1 MKVRI
6 YRFGASAILIFS
18 FFAFLLSA
26 DKICFLLSGKQ
37 QNILFDYSLLLPLV
51 LDTVAVIFI
60 MTCFKRYDYS
70 TFSKKGL
77 SVALTVVA
85 VLVVLPVFC
94 IIGRTEITPDS
105 VVRHRIFRSP
115 VTYSVSD
122 TEKVTVY
129 FRMDQH
135 YRYRSGLSDP
145 YLALDYELTFSDG
158 YTVFLS
164 AESDKTWWKVAEKLN
179 DNIEKAGVE
188 KTVYAADRKQYT
200 DSEWFEYGLEEGLV
214 GNEEI
219 IDKLCRQ
226 TPKGK

>member
-1 MKVRI
+1 MKVRT
-6 YRFGASAILIFS
+6 YRFGASATLILS
-18 FFAFLLSA
+18 FFAFLFSA

-37 QNILFDYSLLLPLV
+37 REILFDYSLLVPLV
-51 LDTVAVIFI
+51 LDTAAVIFI

-77 SVALTVVA
+77 SAALTAVA

-94 IIGRTEITPDS
+94 VFGRTEITPAS

-129 FRMDQH
+129 FRLDQDLG
-135 YRYRSGLSDP
+135 YRTGLSDP

-164 AESDKTWWKVAEKLN
+164 AEPDKTWWKVTEKLN

-200 DSEWFEYGLEEGLV
+200 DSEWFEYGLDEGLV

-226 TPKGK
+226 TPK